1 MASLVTDEDKHGFTG
16 MLADHFDTFKQEIVV
31 FKAPVKVLQNV
42 TSNDSYAG
50 YGESSNQQEFEYV
63 SVSGV
68 YNAIVN
74 YNNPEQM
81 DVGDDIG
88 NIMIARGTVRIKV
101 EQDARDFIL
110 NGSSTEAI
118 KIDGN
123 TYNKVTDDSVQ
134 NYLGLKYYVFYLEKT
149 D

>member
-74 YNNPEQM
+74 YNNPKEN
-81 DVGDDIG
+81 VSYYFSLIF
-88 NIMIARGTVRIKV
+88 NILRLEEDGEINSGK
-101 EQDARDFIL
+101 
-110 NGSSTEAI
+110 
-118 KIDGN
+118 KIWLI
-123 TYNKVTDDSVQ
+123 TMTI
-134 NYLGLKYYVFYLEKT
+134 
-149 D
+149 